1 VTRLPLVDRQS
12 QDPEVRELLRWV
24 EEVEGLVPNHF
35 LLELHFPAHFKAWL
49 DWVRTLW
56 REGELSFREVQHVG
70 IAVSKANRCGYCTGS
85 FCSVL
90 EHGGGAARE
99 EVEDY
104 LARDVAT
111 LAGRGRALVE
121 FALLANSDPH
131 GVTQADIDSL
141 REVGLTERGIV
152 QLVWVVN
159 MFASS
164 NRLNTVLDTAMDENN
179 TYQSKAAALLQEGRE
194 DAGRPGAGADP
205 PQRISS

>member
-1 VTRLPLVDRQS
+1 VTRLPLMDRES

-35 LLELHFPAHFKAWL
+35 LLELHFPVHFKAWL
-49 DWVRTLW
+49 GWVRTLW
-56 REGELSFREVQHVG
+56 REGELSFREVQQVG

-111 LAGRGRALVE
+111 LAGRERALVE

-131 GVTQADIDSL
+131 GVTQADINSL
-141 REVGLTERGIV
+141 RDVGLTERGIV

-164 NRLNTVLDTAMDENN
+164 NRLNTVLDTALDEGNP
-179 TYQSKAAALLQEGRE
+179 YQNMAAALLQG
-194 DAGRPGAGADP
+194 G
-205 PQRISS
+205 S

>member
-1 VTRLPLVDRQS
+1 VTRLPLMDRES

-35 LLELHFPAHFKAWL
+35 LLELHFPVHFKAWL
-49 DWVRTLW
+49 GWVRTLW
-56 REGELSFREVQHVG
+56 REGELSFREVQQVG

-111 LAGRGRALVE
+111 LAGRERALVE

-131 GVTQADIDSL
+131 GVTQADINSL
-141 REVGLTERGIV
+141 RDVGLTERGIV

-164 NRLNTVLDTAMDENN
+164 NRLNTVLDTALDEGNPYQN
-179 TYQSKAAALLQEGRE
+179 TAAALLQG
-194 DAGRPGAGADP
+194 G
-205 PQRISS
+205 S